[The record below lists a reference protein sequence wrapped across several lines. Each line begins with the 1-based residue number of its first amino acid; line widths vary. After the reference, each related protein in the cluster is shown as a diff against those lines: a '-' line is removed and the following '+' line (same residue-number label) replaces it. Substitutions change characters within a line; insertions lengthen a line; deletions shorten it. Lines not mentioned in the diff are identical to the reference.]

1 MSAAD
6 ELRRIAATAHG
17 LLDET
22 DALALEQFRIGAPA
36 RRKPNRT
43 WVTDADLAVERR
55 LRERIGDLFPSHVV
69 EGEEFGGAG
78 SGAAIRWVV
87 DPIDATHNFMR
98 GIDVWATLLA
108 LVRDDEPVLGLV
120 SAPAL
125 GCRWWAIP
133 GEGAWLRRDGEE
145 SAIAVSSVD
154 TLEETQL
161 LHAGANALDGRA
173 ARAARSVWR
182 DRGFGDFWGHMLVAA
197 GSAEAMVDDGVA
209 PWDMA
214 APYAIVTAAGGKM
227 TDLDNRP
234 SWTDPRILSSNGL
247 VHDALLAL
255 LGTDLADGGTP

>member
-1 MSAAD
+1 MSAGE

-22 DALALEQFRIGAPA
+22 DELALEQFRVGAPA

-55 LRERIGDLFPSHVV
+55 LRERLGDAFPSHAV
-69 EGEEFGGAG
+69 EGEEYGGAG
-78 SGAAIRWVV
+78 SGAASRWVV

-98 GIDVWATLLA
+98 GIEVWATLLA
-108 LVRDDEPVLGLV
+108 LVRDDQPVLGLV

-125 GCRWWAIP
+125 GSRWWAIA
-133 GEGAWLRRDGEE
+133 GEGAWLRRGGEE
-145 SAIAVSSVD
+145 SALAVSSVD
-154 TLEETQL
+154 ELEETHL
-161 LHAGANALDGRA
+161 LHAGINALGGRV

-197 GSAEAMVDDGVA
+197 GSAEAMVEDGVA

-214 APYAIVTAAGGKM
+214 APYAIVTAAGGRM
-227 TDLDNRP
+227 TDLAGRP
-234 SWTDPRILSSNGL
+234 SWTDPRILSSNGRI
-247 VHDALLAL
+247 HDALLAL
-255 LGTDLADGGTP
+255 LGTDLAGGGTP